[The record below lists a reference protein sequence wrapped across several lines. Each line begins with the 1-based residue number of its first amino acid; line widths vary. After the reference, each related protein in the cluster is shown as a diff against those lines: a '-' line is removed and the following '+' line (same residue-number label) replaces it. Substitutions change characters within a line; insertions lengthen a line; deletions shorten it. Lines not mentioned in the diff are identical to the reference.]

1 MARKDRI
8 FERFMQHPVLQQ
20 KYGLTLSELPSE
32 IIEGDRSEELIVK
45 TITLIV
51 KELESKPRISDAALQ
66 KKVTS
71 FLNNNI

>member
-8 FERFMQHPVLQQ
+8 FERFMKHPLLQQ
-20 KYGLTLSELPSE
+20 KYGITTSELPSQ
-32 IIEGDRSEELIVK
+32 IIEGDHSEELIIK

-51 KELESKPRISDAALQ
+51 KELESGSRISDAALQ

>member
-8 FERFMQHPVLQQ
+8 FERFMQHPLLKQ
-20 KYGLTLSELPSE
+20 KYGLTPSELPLE
-32 IIEGDRSEELIVK
+32 IIEGNQSEEIIIK
-45 TITLIV
+45 TITLLV
-51 KELESKPRISDAALQ
+51 NELESNSSISNTALQ